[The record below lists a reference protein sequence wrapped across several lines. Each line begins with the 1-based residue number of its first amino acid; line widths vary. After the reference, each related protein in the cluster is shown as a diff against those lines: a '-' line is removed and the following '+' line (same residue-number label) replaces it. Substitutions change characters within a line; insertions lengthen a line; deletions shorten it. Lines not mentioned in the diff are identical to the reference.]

1 MPTLHW
7 VGKDKVVH
15 HHHEVP
21 FRVLNTVSSFRA
33 PEGAPA
39 NSLDNRIIHGD
50 NLEARTSSV
59 ASAMPSAAAASTMQ
73 VAAHDASPARN
84 SQPRRDLVAA
94 TAQLGRHVGDQ
105 LRAIG
110 MAGDEAQAAFP
121 AGRRWRVVL
130 QTHFGAALQHRLDA
144 L

>member
-7 VGKDKVVH
+7 VGKDKVNH

-50 NLEARTSSV
+50 NLEALTSSV
-59 ASAMPSAAAASTMQ
+59 ASAMSSAAAASTMQ
-73 VAAHDASPARN
+73 VAAATPVRRETASPA
-84 SQPRRDLVAA
+84 
-94 TAQLGRHVGDQ
+94 
-105 LRAIG
+105 
-110 MAGDEAQAAFP
+110 
-121 AGRRWRVVL
+121 
-130 QTHFGAALQHRLDA
+130 
-144 L
+144 